1 MPRLAL
7 AAAIAA
13 AVLAVSAQ
21 AQAPSPSPAQKAPAA
36 GEKTARQPS
45 VEESLLMRAAQRL
58 QRGDAPGAL
67 QDIEVAIGR
76 DPNSSPA
83 YALRGTIRMT
93 VGRRADALAD
103 FTRAIQLTPDVKGM
117 EVVYVNRANTYWLD
131 GNLRAAEADLAKAF
145 AMNPNFALAYNLRGR
160 MKADAND
167 LDGAISDFDRA
178 IKIEPKMMP
187 AYVARAAVN
196 LQAGRLE
203 QSISDY
209 KTLMWVLPQDADIVA
224 SHGIV
229 RGLMGETGP
238 AIRDL
243 IKAAVMNP
251 KSVSTEPRGGAPA
264 PVRRLDQY
272 IEMNPN
278 EARAHLIRGAL
289 SSMNGEGPR
298 SEKEFERAVQ
308 LDPRLR
314 FEVDAVRQGLA
325 NPDSTNETKR

>member
-1 MPRLAL
+1 MPRLPLVAAIL
-7 AAAIAA
+7 AALLGAT
-13 AVLAVSAQ
+13 AQ
-21 AQAPSPSPAQKAPAA
+21 AQTPSQPPASQPPAAPQKAAP
-36 GEKTARQPS
+36 QPTL
-45 VEESLLMRAAQRL
+45 EESLVMRAAQRL

-67 QDIEVAIGR
+67 QDIEAVIAR

-93 VGRRADALAD
+93 VGKRAEAIAD
-103 FTRAIQLTPDVKGM
+103 FTRAIQLTPEVKGM
-117 EVVYVNRANTYWLD
+117 EVVYVNRANTLWLD
-131 GNLRAAEADLAKAF
+131 GNIRAAEADLAKAL
-145 AMNPNFALAYNLRGR
+145 AMNPKFALAYNLRGR

-167 LDGAISDFDRA
+167 LDGAIADFDYA
-178 IKIEPKMMP
+178 IKVEPKMMP
-187 AYVARAAVN
+187 AYIARAAVN

-238 AIRDL
+238 ALRDL

-251 KSVSTEPRGGAPA
+251 KSVSTEARGGAPA

-278 EARAHLIRGAL
+278 EARAHLMRGAL
-289 SSMNGEGPR
+289 SSMNGESAR
-298 SEKEFERAVQ
+298 SEKEFERAIQ

-314 FEVDAVRQGLA
+314 PEVEAVRQGLA
-325 NPDSTNETKR
+325 MKPG

>member
-1 MPRLAL
+1 MPRLSLVAATL
-7 AAAIAA
+7 AALLGLAA
-13 AVLAVSAQ
+13 NAQ
-21 AQAPSPSPAQKAPAA
+21 TTPQAPAA
-36 GEKTARQPS
+36 PQKAAPKPS
-45 VEESLLMRAAQRL
+45 LEESLVMRAAQRL
-58 QRGDAPGAL
+58 QRGDAAGAL
-67 QDIEVAIGR
+67 QDIEVVIQR
-76 DPNSSPA
+76 EPNSSPA

-93 VGRRADALAD
+93 IGRRAEAIAD
-103 FTRAIQLTPDVKGM
+103 FTRAIQLTPEVKGM
-117 EVVYVNRANTYWLD
+117 EVVYVNRANTLWLEGD
-131 GNLRAAEADLAKAF
+131 RRGAEADLAKAL

-167 LDGAISDFDRA
+167 LDGAIADFDYA

-187 AYVARAAVN
+187 AYIARAAVT

-209 KTLMWVLPQDADIVA
+209 KTLMWVLPQDADVVA

-243 IKAAVMNP
+243 IRAAVMNP

-289 SSMNGEGPR
+289 SAMNGEGER
-298 SEKEFERAVQ
+298 SEREFSRAVQ
-308 LDPRLR
+308 IDPRLR
-314 FEVDAVRQGLA
+314 PEVDAVRAGLA
-325 NPDSTNETKR
+325 PPKPAS